1 MDEQLANLLS
11 FIPPDERKNLD
22 MNDPAKVLA
31 FLRKK
36 VADSQPVTSDEYTK
50 KLASNTLELDS
61 EGGLL
66 VESTKEF
73 VIKAFDRVS
82 RGKVFIN
89 VTSHPIV
96 EEPHETEVAEDKIK
110 QGFRVP
116 MSVGDLGEILDKKGK
131 PAKVF
136 DVIVNPGVIK
146 RIRPSSE
153 NPAGTSDDM
162 TLFTEVLFNYA
173 TKKLQVYLAPN
184 FTCLRKCKYK
194 GSYVKFQR
202 VKGAKKPRISVIESF
217 SASGSENNPQQSNTA
232 RKFTGSRNVLR
243 PEWKLDLFFENGDVE
258 TFEGLNFDS
267 EVTGLKITVELPLLT
282 TGQVNRPLL
291 ENCDRGKQN

>member
-1 MDEQLANLLS
+1 VE
-11 FIPPDERKNLD
+11 
-22 MNDPAKVLA
+22 
-31 FLRKK
+31 
-36 VADSQPVTSDEYTK
+36 DSQPVTSDEYTK